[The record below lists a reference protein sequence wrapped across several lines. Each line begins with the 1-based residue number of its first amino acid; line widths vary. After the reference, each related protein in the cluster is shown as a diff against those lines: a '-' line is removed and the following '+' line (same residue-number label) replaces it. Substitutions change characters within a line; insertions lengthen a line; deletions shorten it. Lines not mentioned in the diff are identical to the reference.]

1 MQSPSEPDQVP
12 KTKARLFAW
21 HGWLGLNF
29 GLLLFIITLAGA
41 FAVLSQEL
49 DELVTPAMR
58 LEKDAGPMSWS
69 NVLEYVRLAEPDAV
83 VRSMAMPRGPGLAAT
98 VLVDRPNQKA
108 VRLYVNPESGE
119 ILGETSSFN
128 LQTFFKAFHTTLF
141 FPDKPLHG
149 TYVVAIFSFVLLFA
163 VLTGLLFYKHWW
175 RHLFRLRA
183 HLGWKVAVSD
193 LHRLLGSWTLVFS
206 ALMAVTGVWFF
217 FKWMP
222 FVQARWEIRAPKV
235 AENVLEQLPPDELVA
250 KAQAALPGL
259 RPRLFRPAEIAGDPV
274 YIDGYLNSPL
284 LGASATHV
292 FLNPATGEVA
302 QRQTPENVT
311 GLRRWLYAADELHFG
326 RFGAWENLPLKILWS
341 FLGLCLPAMVLTGA
355 VISLKRAGISSVH
368 MAWWSVGLT
377 ALILAYGLYS
387 AFGAIKG
394 YGPIA
399 EDVATGEEVQSF
411 PAVPTG
417 VWLVIGV
424 FLFLQAA
431 AVAAWYGLAWQMFRR
446 RGRAGALDA

>member
-1 MQSPSEPDQVP
+1 MQNTPEPN
-12 KTKARLFAW
+12 TKARLFAW

-41 FAVLSQEL
+41 FAVLSREL
-49 DELVTPAMR
+49 DELTTSAMR
-58 LEKDAGPMSWS
+58 LEKEAGPMSWS
-69 NVLEYVRLAEPDAV
+69 NVLEYVQLAEPDAT
-83 VRSMAMPRGPGLAAT
+83 VRWIAAPLHPREAAT
-98 VLVDRPNQKA
+98 VLVDRPGQKS
-108 VRLYVNPESGE
+108 VRLYANPESGE

-128 LQTFFKAFHTTLF
+128 LQSFFKAFHTTLF

-175 RHLFRLRA
+175 RHLFRLRV
-183 HLGWKVAVSD
+183 HLGWKVVVSD

-206 ALMAVTGVWFF
+206 ALMAVTGIWFF

-222 FVQARWEIRAPKV
+222 FVQARWEIPAPKIAQGEGRSEV
-235 AENVLEQLPPDELVA
+235 LPPDELVA
-250 KAQAALPGL
+250 KAQEALPGL
-259 RPRLFRPAEIAGDPV
+259 RPRLFRPAEIDGDPV
-274 YIDGYLNSPL
+274 YIDGYLGSPL
-284 LGASATHV
+284 LGAPATHV
-292 FLNPATGEVA
+292 FLDPASGEVV
-302 QRQTPENVT
+302 QRQTPESLT

-355 VISLKRAGISSVH
+355 FISLKRARISSVH
-368 MAWWSVGLT
+368 MGWWSVALT

-394 YGPIA
+394 YGPVA
-399 EDVATGEEVQSF
+399 EDLATGEEVQDF
-411 PAVPTG
+411 PAVATG
-417 VWLVIGV
+417 VWLVIGA

-431 AVAAWYGLAWQMFRR
+431 AVAAWYGLAWRMFRYR
-446 RGRAGALDA
+446 RHAGALDA